1 VSATEE
7 HVYPTDHP
15 TFGDRLACFGQ
26 RLLVGVRR
34 DLGYRGRAYLFNLSS
49 GAREAEFNVPAI
61 DPLDAYNQFGS
72 AVALS
77 SDRVVIGQDYEYATC
92 PRTPCP
98 SPVYVFRRDS
108 SGAWPLERQIYNP
121 YTIDHPSFLFVD
133 HFGSSLAIIKDWL
146 AIGAR
151 NPGGPGGRPE
161 ANPRVNFF
169 HVAAGTWSFDSSAPA
184 PGVEPGF
191 GIDDGDEFAVGDTGG
206 ELDGAPVG
214 RVRLFAHTLLASDT
228 GDDASVAVDDQL
240 ILPSIYS
247 PYVGLSGSNLVVST
261 NEPGLGALFFGAD

>member
-1 VSATEE
+1 MMMFCRVFALVSAVLFVAACDGSFGPFEPVDIAVESSFAEADGPVAVAGDYAAVVGTVGTQRAVDLYVRKVSGWQKLQRLSARSPKRVDPWDFGNAVSMVGRYLAVSGRSNKGGPEGHGYADIYERTDGVYVFQRSVTATES

-34 DLGYRGRAYLFNLSS
+34 DLGYRGRAYLFNLST

-61 DPLDAYNQFGS
+61 DPLAAYNQFGS

-108 SGAWPLERQIYNP
+108 SGA
-121 YTIDHPSFLFVD
+121 
-133 HFGSSLAIIKDWL
+133 
-146 AIGAR
+146 
-151 NPGGPGGRPE
+151 
-161 ANPRVNFF
+161 
-169 HVAAGTWSFDSSAPA
+169 
-184 PGVEPGF
+184 
-191 GIDDGDEFAVGDTGG
+191 
-206 ELDGAPVG
+206 
-214 RVRLFAHTLLASDT
+214 
-228 GDDASVAVDDQL
+228 
-240 ILPSIYS
+240 
-247 PYVGLSGSNLVVST
+247 
-261 NEPGLGALFFGAD
+261 